1 MKRSLVLLSFMM
13 ILIYVSAQLSLPQFF
28 SDHMVLQRDTKNSIW
43 GTALP
48 GKTIILTIGE
58 QKISGKADKDGK
70 WKLLINPIKAGGPY
84 TLTIKSGKE
93 SKTISDIMIG
103 EVWICSGQSN
113 MEFRLSVANNSEQEI
128 ANADYPLIR
137 SFNVDRYM
145 SHIPQNNVKGNWR
158 VCKPELAA
166 DFSAVAY
173 FFARELYQ
181 KLNVPIG
188 IINSSWGGTD
198 IETWMSM
205 GSIEGFTKYDK
216 LLKRMKSSEFEFYV
230 KHSEVVKKEFD
241 AAFEKEPGIS
251 EKWYATDYDITNWK
265 MHQVPLLWNSP
276 DLINI
281 DGVVWFS
288 YDFELPSE
296 YVGREAKISLG
307 PIDDDEITW
316 VNGKQIGKTVG
327 YDIKRNYEI
336 PAGLLQT
343 KNRISIKISDYRGG
357 GGLYGPNENLYIQI
371 GERRFSLVGEW
382 KYKVSL
388 SNEAYDFVEYGPNAY
403 PSLLFNGMINPLVG
417 LSIRGAIWYQGEN
430 NAARALEYESLFPT
444 MISDWR
450 KKWKS
455 EFSFYWVQLAN
466 FMQPVNEP
474 EESHWAN
481 LRNAQS
487 KTLKLSN
494 TGQVVIIDIGD
505 ANDIHPRNKQDV
517 GRRLALI
524 ALHNN
529 YSFTDIEYSGPTL
542 KNAERIE
549 NKIILNFDHI
559 ADGLVAKNKYGYLM
573 GFAIAGEDGKY
584 YWAQA
589 RIENNKVIVSSE
601 KVNYPMHIRYAW
613 ADNPEDANLYNT
625 TNLPASPFDATI
637 K

>member
-1 MKRSLVLLSFMM
+1 MKKSLVLFSLLMT
-13 ILIYVSAQLSLPQFF
+13 LNYVSAQLSLPHFF
-28 SDHMVLQRDTKNSIW
+28 SDHMVLQRDTKNLIW
-43 GTALP
+43 GTAFP
-48 GKTIILTIGE
+48 GKTITLTIGE
-58 QKISGKADKDGK
+58 QKISGKANKDGK
-70 WKLLINPIKAGGPY
+70 WKLSINPLKAGGPY

-93 SKTISDIMIG
+93 SRTISDIMVG

-113 MEFRLSVANNSEQEI
+113 MEFRLSIANNSEQEI
-128 ANADYPLIR
+128 ANANYPAIR
-137 SFNVDRYM
+137 TFNVDRYM

-158 VCKPELAA
+158 ICKPELAA

-181 KLNVPIG
+181 KLKVPIG

-205 GSIEGFTKYDK
+205 ESIAGFTKYDK
-216 LLKRMKSSEFEFYV
+216 LLNRMKSPEFESYV
-230 KHSEVVKKEFD
+230 KHSEDVKKEFD

-251 EKWYATDYDITNWK
+251 EKWYATNYNITNWK
-265 MHQVPLLWNSP
+265 KHQVPALWNSS
-276 DLINI
+276 DLNNM
-281 DGVVWFS
+281 DGVTWFC
-288 YDFELPSE
+288 YDFELPAE
-296 YVGREAKISLG
+296 CVGSEAKISLG
-307 PIDDDEITW
+307 PIDDDDITW
-316 VNGKQIGKTVG
+316 MNGKQIGKTAG
-327 YDIKRNYEI
+327 YDIKRNYDV
-336 PAGLLQT
+336 PAGLVQT

-403 PSLLFNGMINPLVG
+403 PSLLFNGMIHPLIG
-417 LSIRGAIWYQGEN
+417 LSFRGVIWYQGEN
-430 NAARALEYESLFPT
+430 NAARASEYESLFPT
-444 MISDWR
+444 MINDWR
-450 KKWKS
+450 KKWNS
-455 EFSFYWVQLAN
+455 EFPFYWVQLAN
-466 FMQPVNEP
+466 FMQAVNEP
-474 EESHWAN
+474 NESHWAN

-494 TGQVVIIDIGD
+494 TGQAVIIDIGD

-517 GRRLALI
+517 GKRLAMI
-524 ALHNN
+524 ALHNDYKYTN
-529 YSFTDIEYSGPTL
+529 IEYSGPTL

-549 NKIILNFDHI
+549 NNIVLSFDHI
-559 ADGLVAKNKYGYLM
+559 ANGLVAKNKYDYLM
-573 GFAIAGEDGKY
+573 GFTIAGEDGKY

-589 RIENNKVIVSSE
+589 KIEDNKVIVSSE
-601 KVNYPMHIRYAW
+601 KVNYPMHVRYAW

-625 TNLPASPFDATI
+625 ANLPASPFEATV